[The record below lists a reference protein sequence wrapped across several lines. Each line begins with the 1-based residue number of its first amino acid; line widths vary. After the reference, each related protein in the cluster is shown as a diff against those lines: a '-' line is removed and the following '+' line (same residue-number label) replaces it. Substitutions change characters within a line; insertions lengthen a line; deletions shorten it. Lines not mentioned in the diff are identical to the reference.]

1 MRRFIKNGTYL
12 LPLERIERADYSRIE
27 ELILV
32 VVHDGVETTIEGIDA
47 LEAAMLINPACLE
60 GRRMRWARHA
70 WLVHNLVGHPIMQV
84 LVLLGM
90 RRLAL
95 HLHDATVPRPLGA
108 RSSS

>member
-32 VVHDGVETTIEGIDA
+32 VAHDGVETTLEGIDA